1 MDHSKTG
8 LFGLDFEWFSLDR
21 FIKKTI
27 FSFYMKRSR
36 LKKCPVFKWSGF

>member
-27 FSFYMKRSR
+27 FFILYET
-36 LKKCPVFKWSGF
+36 V